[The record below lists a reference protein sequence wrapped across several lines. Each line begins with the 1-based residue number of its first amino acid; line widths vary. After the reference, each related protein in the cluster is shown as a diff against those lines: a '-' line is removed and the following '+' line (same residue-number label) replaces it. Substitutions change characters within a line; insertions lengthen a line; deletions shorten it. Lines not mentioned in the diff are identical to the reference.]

1 MNWLKQFG
9 ITSDTIKELYKR
21 YEPGVIE
28 NALLDQEKLI
38 DVIMFL
44 QENGLKNLEGV
55 LLNNLTFLFF
65 GKKKIEAMMKKDS
78 SVKEVIQKI
87 NEDVKYINKLM
98 K

>member
-1 MNWLKQFG
+1 MNYLKQFG
-9 ITSDTIKELYKR
+9 ISVDTIKELYKR

-28 NALLDQEKLI
+28 NALLDEKKMI
-38 DVIMFL
+38 ETIMFL

-65 GKKKIEAMMKKDS
+65 GKKKIESMMEKDS
-78 SVKEVIQKI
+78 SVKEAIQKI
-87 NEDVKYINKLM
+87 NEDVKYINKLV

>member
-1 MNWLKQFG
+1 MNYLKQFG
-9 ITSDTIKELYKR
+9 ISVDTIKELYKR

-28 NALLDQEKLI
+28 NALLDEKKMI
-38 DVIMFL
+38 EVIMFL
-44 QENGLKNLEGV
+44 QDNGLKNLEGV

-65 GKKKIEAMMKKDS
+65 GKKKIEKMMEKDS

-87 NEDVKYINKLM
+87 NEDVKYINKLV

>member
-44 QENGLKNLEGV
+44 QENGLKSLEGV

-65 GKKKIEAMMKKDS
+65 GKKKIEAMMEKDS
-78 SVKEVIQKI
+78 SVKEAIQKI

>member
-9 ITSDTIKELYKR
+9 ITTDTIKELYKK

-28 NALLDQEKLI
+28 NALLDQEKLVETI
-38 DVIMFL
+38 IFL
-44 QENGLKNLEGV
+44 QDNGLKNLDDV

-65 GKKKIEAMMKKDS
+65 GKKKIEEIMKKDS

-87 NEDVKYINKLM
+87 NGDVKYIYKLV

>member
-1 MNWLKQFG
+1 MNYLKQFG
-9 ITSDTIKELYKR
+9 ISTDTIKELYKR

-28 NALLDQEKLI
+28 NALLDEKKI
-38 DVIMFL
+38 IETISYL
-44 QENGLKNLEGV
+44 QENGLKNIEGV

-65 GKKKIEAMMKKDS
+65 GKKKIEKMIEKNG

>member
-9 ITSDTIKELYKR
+9 INSDTIKEIYKT

-38 DVIMFL
+38 EVIMFL
-44 QENGLKNLEGV
+44 QDNGLNNLEEI

-78 SVKEVIQKI
+78 SVKEAIQKI